1 MSRAVSRAV
10 TAVAPHAAV
19 GFSVGLGLGLHEET
33 VDGLLFAALAVV
45 LLVLLQAIGWVWPL
59 AFPRS

>member
-1 MSRAVSRAV
+1 MSRLVEQH
-10 TAVAPHAAV
+10 TPHAAV